1 MRSADAYAEL
11 LRLGRPI
18 VEAREAAN
26 RLGLS
31 LKRTTLL
38 LRSLEQAG
46 LVLRLRPGLWALRPD
61 TDLFS
66 VPPYLTAPLPAY
78 VSVWSAL
85 ARHGMIEQ
93 IPRTVSVA
101 STDRTRRVE
110 TTLAVYEV
118 HHLVPELFGGF
129 TGSQESGY
137 VATPEKAL
145 FDTIYLRA
153 PAGGGVHLPEL
164 ELPPGFDEGELAEWL
179 GKVSRPRL
187 RTLVARGL
195 DAALVHATSHP
206 PSQASPVDRAVDLVG
221 ERPI

>member
-1 MRSADAYAEL
+1 MRSADAYGDL

-18 VEAREAAN
+18 IEAREAAA

-31 LKRTTLL
+31 LKRTNLL

-46 LVLRLRPGLWALRPD
+46 LARRLRPALWALGHDPD
-61 TDLFS
+61 PFS
-66 VPPYLTAPLPAY
+66 VPPYLTAPFPAY
-78 VSVWSAL
+78 ISIWSAL

-93 IPRTVSVA
+93 IPRAVSVV
-101 STDRTRRVE
+101 STDRTRRAV
-110 TTLAVYEV
+110 TTLGVYEI

-137 VATPEKAL
+137 LATPEKAL
-145 FDTIYLRA
+145 FDAIYLRA

-164 ELPPGFDEGELAEWL
+164 ELPPGFDEGRLQEWL
-179 GKVSRPRL
+179 GRVQRPRL

-195 DAALVHATSHP
+195 DAALVQARSN
-206 PSQASPVDRAVDLVG
+206 PST
-221 ERPI
+221 

>member
-1 MRSADAYAEL
+1 MRSADAYGDL

-18 VEAREAAN
+18 IEAREAAT

-46 LVLRLRPGLWALRPD
+46 LVLRLRPSLWALRPD
-61 TDLFS
+61 PDPFS

-93 IPRTVSVA
+93 IPRTVSVV
-101 STDRTRRVE
+101 STDRTRRVV
-110 TTLAVYEV
+110 TTLAIYEI
-118 HHLVPELFGGF
+118 HHLVPELFDGF
-129 TGSQESGY
+129 TGSQEGGY
-137 VATPEKAL
+137 LASPEKAL

-153 PAGGGVHLPEL
+153 PAGGVHLPEL
-164 ELPPGFDEGELAEWL
+164 ELPPVFDEDKLHEWL
-179 GKVSRPRL
+179 GRVARPRL

-195 DAALVHATSHP
+195 DAALA
-206 PSQASPVDRAVDLVG
+206 QASRRAQPKPKFLS
-221 ERPI
+221 

>member
-1 MRSADAYAEL
+1 MRSADAYGDL
-11 LRLGRPI
+11 LRVGRPI
-18 VEAREAAN
+18 IEAREAAA

-46 LVLRLRPGLWALRPD
+46 LVRRLRPGLWALRPD
-61 TDLFS
+61 PDPFS

-93 IPRTVSVA
+93 IPRTVAVV
-101 STDRTRRVE
+101 STDRTRRVV
-110 TTLAVYEV
+110 TTLAVYEI
-118 HHLVPELFGGF
+118 HHLVPELFDGF
-129 TGSQESGY
+129 TGSQEGGY
-137 VATPEKAL
+137 LATPEKAL

-164 ELPPGFDEGELAEWL
+164 ELPPDFDEDKLYEWL
-179 GKVSRPRL
+179 SRVERPRL

-195 DAALVHATSHP
+195 DAALVQARSH
-206 PSQASPVDRAVDLVG
+206 SSS
-221 ERPI
+221 